1 MPTIE
6 EVATKLS
13 RAKVFSVLDVKSG
26 FWQVSLDDEFSK
38 LTTFNTPYGRF
49 RWLRMPFGICSAPE
63 EFQKRMNNTFE
74 NLKGT
79 AVLADDL
86 LVFGKGEDMETGTKD
101 HDQNLRNAL
110 ERARQ
115 IILMLNK
122 EKMQLRL
129 NEVPYIDHLLI
140 SHGSSLIQRRWMP
153 SYRCLSQLMCRQ

>member
-86 LVFGKGEDMETGTKD
+86 LVFGKGEDM
-101 HDQNLRNAL
+101 
-110 ERARQ
+110 
-115 IILMLNK
+115 
-122 EKMQLRL
+122 
-129 NEVPYIDHLLI
+129 
-140 SHGSSLIQRRWMP
+140 HGDSYQR
-153 SYRCLSQLMCRQ
+153 S